1 MSTCINNF
9 QAYLTVLKPFLTAGS
24 IVYEL
29 HCMCSETPRE
39 DTAEQL
45 RIYITFKYERMT
57 KGKRVNM

>member
-1 MSTCINNF
+1 MSTCINNS
-9 QAYLTVLKPFLTAGS
+9 QAYLTVLKPFLTVGS

-29 HCMCSETPRE
+29 HCRCSETPWE

-45 RIYITFKYERMT
+45 RFYITFKYERMT